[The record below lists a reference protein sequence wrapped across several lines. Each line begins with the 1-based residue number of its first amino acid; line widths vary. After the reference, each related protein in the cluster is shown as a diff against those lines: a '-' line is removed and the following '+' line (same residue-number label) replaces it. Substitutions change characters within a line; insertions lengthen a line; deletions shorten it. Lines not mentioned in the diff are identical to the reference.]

1 MTSPLL
7 DNAPYGAYAILLG
20 MLVKFL
26 YRRIRPWIRTREEM
40 AKNKAK
46 ARRQTAALFSAFVF
60 ACAVALALLVLLAV
74 TLPQTS
80 PRTPIILLLAGAV
93 GALGVMGALLLVF
106 GLPAYNYV
114 IDLEEQYQS
123 LEEQYRSLDLRNQ
136 TLEDRHKKLEYR
148 WQSLEE
154 RHHKFEEKLK
164 AIESQGQA
172 SGLLEEQ
179 LPVQRNLAFM
189 EMWQVQKRDHD
200 TDLMKSGRVSRLNS
214 AAP

>member
-7 DNAPYGAYAILLG
+7 DNAPYGAYLILLG
-20 MLVKFL
+20 LIVRFL

-40 AKNKAK
+40 AKDKAK
-46 ARRQTAALFSAFVF
+46 ARRQTAAFFSAFVL
-60 ACAVALALLVLLAV
+60 ACAVAFALLILLAATV
-74 TLPQTS
+74 PQTY
-80 PRTPIILLLAGAV
+80 PRTPIIMLLAGAV

-106 GLPAYNYV
+106 GLPAYNSV
-114 IDLEEQYQS
+114 IDMEEQHQS
-123 LEEQYRSLDLRNQ
+123 LEEKYHSLDLQNQ
-136 TLEDRHKKLEYR
+136 TLELLNQKLEYR
-148 WQSLEE
+148 SQSQEERLRKLEE
-154 RHHKFEEKLK
+154 RIK

-179 LPVQRNLAFM
+179 LPMQRNLAFM

-200 TDLMKSGRVSRLNS
+200 TDLMKSSRMSRLNS

>member
-7 DNAPYGAYAILLG
+7 DNTPYGVYVILLWV
-20 MLVKFL
+20 LVKFL

-46 ARRQTAALFSAFVF
+46 ARRQTAAFFSAFVF
-60 ACAVALALLVLLAV
+60 VCAVVFALLVLLAV
-74 TLPQTS
+74 TLTQTY
-80 PRTPIILLLAGAV
+80 RTPIVLLLAGAV

-106 GLPAYNYV
+106 GLPAYYYA

-123 LEEQYRSLDLRNQ
+123 LAEQYRR
-136 TLEDRHKKLEYR
+136 LEYW
-148 WQSLEE
+148 WQSLEG
-154 RHHKFEEKLK
+154 RHHKHEDRLK
-164 AIESQGQA
+164 AIESQSQA

-179 LPVQRNLAFM
+179 LPMQRNFAFM
-189 EMWQVQKRDHD
+189 EIRQVQKRDHD
-200 TDLMKSGRVSRLNS
+200 TDLMKSARMSRLNS